1 MHAQGST
8 WMVEVLGD
16 GTGARHRRFLV
27 RAPDRDSAVNAVI
40 FRLGADVVITAS
52 TKLSDKAAEV
62 AALKA
67 GEVRQI

>member
-1 MHAQGST
+1 MSAQGST

-27 RAPDRDSAVNAVI
+27 EAPDRDSAVNAVI
-40 FRLGADVVITAS
+40 FLLGADVVITAS
-52 TKLSDKAAEV
+52 TKLSDNAAEV
-62 AALKA
+62 AALQA